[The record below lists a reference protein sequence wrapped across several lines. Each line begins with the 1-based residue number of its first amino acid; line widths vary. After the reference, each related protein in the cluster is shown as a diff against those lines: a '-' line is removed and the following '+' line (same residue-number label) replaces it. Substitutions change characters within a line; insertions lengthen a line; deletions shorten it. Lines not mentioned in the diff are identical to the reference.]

1 MLLARMSRYTER
13 ALSACN
19 KNDIELE
26 SDVTHIR
33 ELDRNTLQLPKY

>member
-19 KNDIELE
+19 KNDIESELE
-26 SDVTHIR
+26 FTHIR
-33 ELDRNTLQLPKY
+33 ELDRISLQLPNY

>member
-19 KNDIELE
+19 KNDIE
-26 SDVTHIR
+26 S
-33 ELDRNTLQLPKY
+33 ELDVYTYKRT